1 MKSPSLFFTNA
12 EPFIDFPRLST
23 SKVIDIGGVAV
34 SREHSPLDEVANCP
48 FSQPRLIKT
57 FCLTS
62 NQTLTDVVTVGMPL
76 QTLHFAY
83 LPDERAFLSER
94 PFYKGKPRLK
104 VRLIPES
111 RYQAADIYF
120 CGGLDSAP
128 LCENWSEIAQK

>member
-1 MKSPSLFFTNA
+1 MVVRDGSRKAFR
-12 EPFIDFPRLST
+12 E
-23 SKVIDIGGVAV
+23 GV
-34 SREHSPLDEVANCP
+34 E
-48 FSQPRLIKT
+48 KT
-57 FCLTS
+57 TGRNGQLV
-62 NQTLTDVVTVGMPL
+62 QKDTVGMPL

-83 LPDERAFLSER
+83 LPDERVFLSER

>member
-1 MKSPSLFFTNA
+1 MRETAVKERGRSLSA
-12 EPFIDFPRLST
+12 GDALSRSSQGMAAPFLPLQRNVPRST
-23 SKVIDIGGVAV
+23 
-34 SREHSPLDEVANCP
+34 L
-48 FSQPRLIKT
+48 F
-57 FCLTS
+57 
-62 NQTLTDVVTVGMPL
+62 TVGMPL

>member
-1 MKSPSLFFTNA
+1 MSNHIILLAFGKTREVFHSLLARLWSIRKSSEKLASFSGEAGEASFSELFCAQQTLISRA
-12 EPFIDFPRLST
+12 FPR
-23 SKVIDIGGVAV
+23 
-34 SREHSPLDEVANCP
+34 
-48 FSQPRLIKT
+48 FSGR
-57 FCLTS
+57 
-62 NQTLTDVVTVGMPL
+62 TVGMPL

-111 RYQAADIYF
+111 RCQAADIYF

>member
-1 MKSPSLFFTNA
+1 MLNFLLQG
-12 EPFIDFPRLST
+12 LS
-23 SKVIDIGGVAV
+23 SV
-34 SREHSPLDEVANCP
+34 SRQQPTVVPLPVVVIALAIVLIGVLCTIIHSRARMPDEVRSAA
-48 FSQPRLIKT
+48 T
-57 FCLTS
+57 HH
-62 NQTLTDVVTVGMPL
+62 TVGMPL

-83 LPDERAFLSER
+83 ALDERAFLSER

>member
-1 MKSPSLFFTNA
+1 MEGLFPHLSAKTGVKSLENVRVRSFCA
-12 EPFIDFPRLST
+12 QKAPRF
-23 SKVIDIGGVAV
+23 
-34 SREHSPLDEVANCP
+34 EV
-48 FSQPRLIKT
+48 RLILDKRYRD
-57 FCLTS
+57 
-62 NQTLTDVVTVGMPL
+62 TDIPTVGMPL